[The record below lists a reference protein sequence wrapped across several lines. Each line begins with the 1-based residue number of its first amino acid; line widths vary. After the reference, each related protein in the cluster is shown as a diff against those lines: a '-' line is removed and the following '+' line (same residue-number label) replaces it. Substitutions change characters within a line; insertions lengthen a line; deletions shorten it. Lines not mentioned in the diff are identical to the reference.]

1 MSSSAEKTQSSAPK
15 KISSV
20 SVEQQKLPEPWD
32 ESGAPHPAWSVP
44 AEDEEYAEAAAYLM
58 AAVEPEASDSRMQ
71 TVARLL
77 RTRDYTR
84 AELMLAMKELP
95 FDPEASHNYG
105 KGFNPADVERIVSEH
120 RTLRQRLTQSLSSK
134 DRDELIA
141 KFPENINPDAFHCC
155 GFNSYDEPLWRYA
168 PNVDTEPKEP
178 TPALGESLPDRE
190 RDESGACGLST
201 FGGLVSEAQEK
212 VDE

>member
-1 MSSSAEKTQSSAPK
+1 
-15 KISSV
+15 
-20 SVEQQKLPEPWD
+20 
-32 ESGAPHPAWSVP
+32 
-44 AEDEEYAEAAAYLM
+44 M
-58 AAVEPEASDSRMQ
+58 AAVEPDASDSRMQ

-77 RTRDYTR
+77 KTRDYTR

-120 RTLRQRLTQSLSSK
+120 RKLRQKLSQPLSSE

-141 KFPENINPDAFHCC
+141 EHPEKIDPDAFHCC

-168 PNVDTEPKEP
+168 PDVDTDPKKP
-178 TPALGESLPDRE
+178 KPDLGESLPGRT
-190 RDESGACGLST
+190 RDESDTGGDPASLGAIMD
-201 FGGLVSEAQEK
+201 EAQEH